1 MAVYKHHFCMAD
13 EVISFIEKYYNAPKN
28 FEKLRQNAKG
38 EEEYA
43 MIDRLLMM
51 MKEVG
56 EAFKEKFQEDE
67 YLFQFL
73 QEEDDLTLSSLLC
86 YAYCDYKE
94 ETLDKQL
101 ASMRKNAKEN
111 PKAFLDVLLSA
122 NSETKEQISPDEELL
137 NEIDHI
143 PYTDA
148 VKWNVW
154 KIHTNV
160 EKYVEHLCEI
170 IQELYPLFEYN
181 KDIYAYYG
189 KRYEEEIATLY
200 EGKDLYSYLCTKFDF
215 HIEAEGE
222 YIYPSVGKILSIS
235 FIDCKPKDIIIRY
248 GVGMV
253 NKLIEIQ
260 QISKEELFFGLK
272 VLGDTSKFEIL
283 QLLGKETSY
292 GAQLAEKLHLST
304 PTICYHM
311 QALINARFV
320 IFEKKQNR
328 LYYRMNKEYLQYF
341 LKQVEERLGV

>member
-1 MAVYKHHFCMAD
+1 M
-13 EVISFIEKYYNAPKN
+13 
-28 FEKLRQNAKG
+28 
-38 EEEYA
+38 
-43 MIDRLLMM
+43 
-51 MKEVG
+51 
-56 EAFKEKFQEDE
+56 
-67 YLFQFL
+67 
-73 QEEDDLTLSSLLC
+73 
-86 YAYCDYKE
+86 
-94 ETLDKQL
+94 
-101 ASMRKNAKEN
+101 
-111 PKAFLDVLLSA
+111 
-122 NSETKEQISPDEELL
+122 
-137 NEIDHI
+137 
-143 PYTDA
+143 
-148 VKWNVW
+148 
-154 KIHTNV
+154 

-283 QLLGKETSY
+283 QLR
-292 GAQLAEKLHLST
+292 
-304 PTICYHM
+304 C
-311 QALINARFV
+311 V
-320 IFEKKQNR
+320 
-328 LYYRMNKEYLQYF
+328 
-341 LKQVEERLGV
+341 